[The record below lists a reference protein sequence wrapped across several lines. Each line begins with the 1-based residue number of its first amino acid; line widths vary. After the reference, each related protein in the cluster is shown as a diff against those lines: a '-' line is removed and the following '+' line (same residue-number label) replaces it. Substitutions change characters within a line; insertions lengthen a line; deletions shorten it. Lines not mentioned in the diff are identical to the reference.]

1 MDNEKLKILVG
12 CNIAACRKR
21 AGMTQAELALKLNYT
36 DKAVSKWERGESVPD
51 LITLI
56 QLAELFG
63 ISLDALTADPNA
75 LPEDAGALQ
84 QTMDRVVQKTLKRKA
99 DKRII
104 VWLCSLIVWF
114 VATLAF
120 VVVTSARLPYGW
132 LAFLFAVPA
141 DAIVVLSLRSAWR
154 DFRSNLGLISVIM
167 WGVLASVFAVLAL
180 ALEPYWLIFL
190 LGIPGQLA
198 IFLWFR
204 LFRTAKEENDG

>member
-104 VWLCSLIVWF
+104 VWLSSLIVWF

-154 DFRSNLGLISVIM
+154 DFRSNLGLISVMM

-180 ALEPYWLIFL
+180 AIEPYWLIFL

>member
-104 VWLCSLIVWF
+104 VWLSSLIVWF

-154 DFRSNLGLISVIM
+154 DFRSNLGLISVMM

-180 ALEPYWLIFL
+180 VLEPYWLIFL

-204 LFRTAKEENDG
+204 LFRTAKEEDDG

>member
-104 VWLCSLIVWF
+104 VWLSSLIVWF

-167 WGVLASVFAVLAL
+167 WGTLASVFTALAL

>member
-1 MDNEKLKILVG
+1 MDSEKLKIQVG

-21 AGMTQAELALKLNYT
+21 AGLTQAELALKLNYT

-51 LITLI
+51 LLTLI

-63 ISLDALTADPNA
+63 ISLDTLTADPNA
-75 LPEDAGALQ
+75 LPENTGTVQ
-84 QTMDRVVQKTLKRKA
+84 QTMGRVVEKTLKRKA

-104 VWLCSLIVWF
+104 VWLSSLIVWF
-114 VATLAF
+114 AATLVF
-120 VVVTSARLPYGW
+120 VITASARVPYGW

-141 DAIVVLSLRSAWR
+141 DAIVVLSLRSAWH

-167 WGVLASVFAVLAL
+167 WGCLACVFAVLAL
-180 ALEPYWLIFL
+180 ALEPFWLIFL
-190 LGIPGQLA
+190 LGVPGQLA

-204 LFRTAKEENDG
+204 LFRTPKEENDG

>member
-1 MDNEKLKILVG
+1 MDSEKLKIQVG

-51 LITLI
+51 LVTLI
-56 QLAELFG
+56 QLSELFG

-75 LPEDAGALQ
+75 LPEDTGALQ

-104 VWLCSLIVWF
+104 VWLSSLIVWF

-167 WGVLASVFAVLAL
+167 WGALTSIFAVLAL

-204 LFRTAKEENDG
+204 LFRTAKEEENG

>member
-104 VWLCSLIVWF
+104 VWLSSLIVWF

-180 ALEPYWLIFL
+180 VLEPYWLIFL

>member
-21 AGMTQAELALKLNYT
+21 AGLTQAELALKLNYT

-104 VWLCSLIVWF
+104 VWLSSLIVWF

-180 ALEPYWLIFL
+180 AIEPYWLIFL

-204 LFRTAKEENDG
+204 LFRTAKEEKDG